1 MARRVKVDEDAL
13 EAAYTKGD
21 GLAQLQRDFGINRM
35 TARKILLERGVVIRS
50 PGRPRKTLAVGGTAT
65 GRTSAVAPEVS
76 EPKSPGS
83 MFAMIDNSE
92 RKA

>member
-50 PGRPRKTLAVGGTAT
+50 PGRPRKMTIAVGGTAT
-65 GRTSAVAPEVS
+65 GRTSAVTPVES
-76 EPKSPGS
+76 TPKSP
-83 MFAMIDNSE
+83 FAMIDNSE
-92 RKA
+92 RKV